1 MGDTPNSSDRREI
14 SCTSYNLSLPD
25 LIGQSSL
32 LDHPVKPYD
41 DIGNTSFLSSLSLEG
56 RGYR

>member
-1 MGDTPNSSDRREI
+1 LGDTPNSPDRREI

-41 DIGNTSFLSSLSLEG
+41 DIGNTSFLSYLSLEG
-56 RGYR
+56 RG